1 MSALLEME
9 KVSHVYQAGSERELR
24 ALAGVDLQV
33 EKGEFLAVLG
43 ANGSGKSTL
52 AKHLNGLLLPTDG
65 HCRVRGLDT
74 QELAEEGKLWQ
85 VRQIVGMVF
94 QNPDN
99 QLIAAVVEDDVA
111 FGPENLGVEPAE
123 IRRLVASSLKAVGMQ
138 RFAKFAPHLL
148 SGGQKQRVAIAGA
161 LAMETECLV
170 LDEPTAML
178 DPQGREEVMQVLAKL
193 HEERGLTIVLITHF
207 MEEAA
212 RAGRVV
218 LMDDGKIVAEGKPE
232 VIFANPQKLR
242 NLGLEAPLAGEL
254 ADRLRQSGMKLAE
267 TGSILN
273 TCQLRLALEAE
284 HCQSK

>member
-1 MSALLEME
+1 MAALLEME
-9 KVSHVYQAGSERELR
+9 KVSHVYQADSGTELR
-24 ALAGVDLQV
+24 ALDGVDLQV

-52 AKHLNGLLLPTDG
+52 AKHLNGLLLPSGG
-65 HCRVRGLDT
+65 HCRIKGLDT
-74 QELAEEGKLWQ
+74 LELAETGELWR
-85 VRQIVGMVF
+85 VRQTVGMVF

-123 IRRLVASSLKAVGMQ
+123 IRKRVTAALKAVGMQ

-178 DPQGREEVMQVLAKL
+178 DPRGREEVMQVLSEL

-212 RAGRVV
+212 LAGRVV
-218 LMDDGKIVAEGKPE
+218 LMDDGRIVAEGRPAT
-232 VIFANPQKLR
+232 IFADHQKLSK
-242 NLGLEAPLAGEL
+242 LGLEAPLAGEL
-254 ADRLRQSGMKLAE
+254 ADRLRRSGLNLGTNE
-267 TGSILN
+267 GILN
-273 TCQLRLALEAE
+273 TCQLRQALEAE
-284 HCQSK
+284 RCQSK